1 MVETILNLL
10 VQGVLIGGLY
20 ALFALGL
27 SLSLGVMRFV
37 NIAHGDMIVLF
48 SFVILS
54 LTGVLGW
61 SPFLVALILLP
72 VAFGAGYVLQRF
84 LLQRT
89 VGKGILPILL
99 VTFGLSIIIQN
110 GLLELFT
117 ADSRKLQAGPIEVAS
132 IQLGGGLAI
141 GTLPLLQF
149 ALAVAVIGGL
159 QFLFYRTAIG
169 RAFRAPS
176 DDPTVAQ
183 LVGLDNRHVFALAM
197 ALSLAIVALAGVLL
211 AVRANFDPAIG
222 PARLIFGFEA
232 VIIGGLGS
240 MWGTLAGGIIL
251 GVAQA
256 IGAQID
262 PGWQVLAGHIA
273 FLVVLALRPEG
284 LFPKV
289 QG

>member
-1 MVETILNLL
+1 MVETLLNLL

-110 GLLELFT
+110 GLLQAYGPNT
-117 ADSRKLQAGPIEVAS
+117 RKLAGGAIELAAFNVGPIAV
-132 IQLGGGLAI
+132 GVY
-141 GTLPLLQF
+141 PLMVLL
-149 ALAVAVIGGL
+149 LAVALIAGL
-159 QFLFYRTAIG
+159 DAFLYRTATGARI
-169 RAFRAPS
+169 RAVS
-176 DDPTVAQ
+176 DDPAAADLIGLTSARIYPIAMGV
-183 LVGLDNRHVFALAM
+183 VGITMLAAACCM
-197 ALSLAIVALAGVLL
+197 SVWT
-211 AVRANFDPAIG
+211 NFDPAIG
-222 PARLIFGFEA
+222 PSRLLAAFEA
-232 VIIGGLGS
+232 VVLGGLGS
-240 MWGTLAGGIIL
+240 LWGTLMGGVIIGIAQNL
-251 GVAQA
+251 GS
-256 IGAQID
+256 QID
-262 PGWQVLAGHIA
+262 ASWQILAQHLV
-273 FLVVLALRPEG
+273 FLVALVLRPQG
-284 LFPKV
+284 LFAK
-289 QG
+289 G